1 MKNPAKIIGIIVFA
15 LIALAILLP
24 FVVDVN
30 AFRPKIESELSVALG
45 RQVSVGNL
53 HLSIFSGSISA
64 DDLAIADDPAFGT
77 APFIRAKSLK
87 VGVEMVPLI
96 FSKALHVTHL
106 TLENPEVSLVRSA
119 SGKWNFSSLGTKDA
133 KEKDA
138 KEKEKVSTPSTPT
151 SNPDLSVG
159 KLFIAN
165 GRISIS
171 EPPSQPHVYDK
182 VNIKVEGFSFNSAFP
197 FDLSADLPGGG
208 SVTLE
213 GKAGPVDQTDAA
225 STPFDASIKVKQLD
239 LAASGFVEASTGI
252 AGLADFEGKLNSNGK
267 QLHSEGTANTSK
279 LKLSPKGSPTAADVQ
294 VKYAIEH
301 NLERQGGTLTKGDVR
316 IGKALA
322 RLTGTY
328 QMQGESTSVVSRLS
342 AQGMPVDD
350 LVAMLPALG
359 VVLPSG
365 SSLKGGTLS
374 TTLAISGPTDKLV
387 ITGPI
392 KLSNTKL
399 AGFNLASKMSAI
411 SALTGTKSDPDTSI
425 QNLSTDARVAPE
437 GIRTSNLN
445 LTVPALGMITGD
457 GTVSSAGVL
466 NYKMNANLTGGL
478 AGGLTQLSGIG
489 SKTGVPFM
497 IQGTTADPKFV
508 PDVKGMLGGQLKS
521 AAPGGAAGDA
531 VKGISGLFG
540 KKKTK

>member
-1 MKNPAKIIGIIVFA
+1 MKSPVKIIAIIVVALIVFA
-15 LIALAILLP
+15 IVLP

-53 HLSIFSGSISA
+53 HLSIFSGSVSA

-87 VGVEMVPLI
+87 VGVEMLPLI
-96 FSKALHVTHL
+96 FRKALHVTNL
-106 TLENPEVSLVRSA
+106 TLENPEVSLVRS
-119 SGKWNFSSLGTKDA
+119 STGKWNFSSLGTT
-133 KEKDA
+133 DA
-138 KEKEKVSTPSTPT
+138 KEKEKASTPATPT

-159 KLFIAN
+159 KLSIAN
-165 GRISIS
+165 GRISIR
-171 EPPSQPHVYDK
+171 EPPSQAHVYDK
-182 VNIKVEGFSFNSAFP
+182 VNIKVEGFSFLSAFP
-197 FDLSADLPGGG
+197 FDLSARLPGGG

-225 STPFDASIKVKQLD
+225 STAFDASIKVKQLD

-252 AGLADFEGKLNSNGK
+252 AGLADFEGKVSSTGK
-267 QLHSEGTANTSK
+267 QLHSEGSANTSK
-279 LKLSPKGSPTAADVQ
+279 LKLSPKGVPAGTDVQ

-301 NLERQGGTLTKGDVR
+301 NLEKQGGTLTQADVSM
-316 IGKALA
+316 GKALA
-322 RLTGTY
+322 QLTGTY
-328 QMQGESTSVVSRLS
+328 QVQGASTGVILRLS
-342 AQGMPVDD
+342 AQGMPVDE

-374 TTLAISGPTDKLV
+374 TTLAINGPADKLV
-387 ITGPI
+387 IAGPI

-445 LTVPALGMITGD
+445 LTVPALGVITGD
-457 GTVSSAGVL
+457 GTVSPAGAL
-466 NYKMNANLTGGL
+466 NYKMNANLSGGL
-478 AGGLTQLSGIG
+478 AGGLTQLAGMS
-489 SKTGVPFM
+489 SKTGIPFL

-521 AAPGGAAGDA
+521 AAPGGAGDA
-531 VKGISGLFG
+531 VKGISGVFG